1 MLSQRPRHK
10 GSRTNKKTI
19 RRSGKDKT
27 PAAGF
32 LVKIGHFRKR
42 KDRIMANLSFDFNK
56 FKRTFFNVTLKD
68 GTTLQVKMPT
78 KNTFGKVQALRT
90 LQDDDGADVADVI
103 DTMAGVM
110 ADCLNNNLNGV
121 KVDQEMIAEEYDI
134 EEMTAFIGEYYE
146 KFVGTIQNNP
156 N

>member
-1 MLSQRPRHK
+1 
-10 GSRTNKKTI
+10 
-19 RRSGKDKT
+19 
-27 PAAGF
+27 
-32 LVKIGHFRKR
+32 
-42 KDRIMANLSFDFNK
+42 MANLSFDFNK
-56 FKRTFFNVTLKD
+56 IKRSFFNVTMKD
-68 GTTLQVKMPT
+68 GQTLQVKMPT
-78 KNTFGKVQALRT
+78 KRTFGKVQALRT